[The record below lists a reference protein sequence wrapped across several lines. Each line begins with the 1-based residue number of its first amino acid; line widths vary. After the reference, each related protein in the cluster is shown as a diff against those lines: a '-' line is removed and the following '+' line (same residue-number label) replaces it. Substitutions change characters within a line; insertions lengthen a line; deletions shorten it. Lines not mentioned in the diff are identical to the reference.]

1 MDVPDMN
8 SYESRTAA
16 KMLTPGAAMS
26 GCCWFQTKALCSRQ
40 NSSCLLHKYSPI
52 LLTYGHPFTLSM
64 AGNSTLGPLDENEAI
79 LGDSTLSPTTVV
91 AGEILT
97 TGVLPWHVRRRESY
111 IR

>member
-1 MDVPDMN
+1 MD
-8 SYESRTAA
+8 
-16 KMLTPGAAMS
+16 
-26 GCCWFQTKALCSRQ
+26 
-40 NSSCLLHKYSPI
+40 I
-52 LLTYGHPFTLSM
+52 LFTLSM

-111 IR
+111 IRALLAIDN